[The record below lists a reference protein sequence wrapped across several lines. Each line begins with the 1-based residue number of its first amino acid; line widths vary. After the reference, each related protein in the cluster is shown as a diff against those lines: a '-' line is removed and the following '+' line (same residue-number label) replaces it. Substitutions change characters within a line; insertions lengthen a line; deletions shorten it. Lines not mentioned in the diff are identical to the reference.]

1 MTEFLKWLAAPA
13 NRSAIMED
21 IMFAGQGS
29 EKIERKFG
37 ENLEKK
43 SQLKI
48 AGSVN

>member
-13 NRSAIMED
+13 IAAPSWRISCSLVKA
-21 IMFAGQGS
+21 
-29 EKIERKFG
+29 ERKFR
-37 ENLEKK
+37 ENLKKK